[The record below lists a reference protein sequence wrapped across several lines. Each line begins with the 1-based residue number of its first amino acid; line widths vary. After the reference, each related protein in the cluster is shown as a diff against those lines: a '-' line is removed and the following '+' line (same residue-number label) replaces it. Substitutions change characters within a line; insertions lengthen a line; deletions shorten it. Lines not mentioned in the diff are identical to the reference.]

1 MSARAE
7 GDVATRAATGAPG
20 ARGAA
25 AEAAELGAAARGA
38 AARGAAAFELRDVE
52 KSFGALRVLAGASA
66 RFEAGRVHVLT
77 GPSGAGKTT
86 LLRLLAGLERP
97 DVGEVRRAK
106 GLRLAMTFQEDRLL
120 ESLTAT
126 ANVRLPHARL
136 RGREL
141 EAFLAR
147 ETEALRAV
155 GLPVDRR
162 PVRELSGGQRRRVAI
177 LRCVLADADALLFDE
192 PLKGMDEGTVAR
204 VMGYVRPLLAG
215 RTVLWVTHDSRELD
229 LLGKPVVWR
238 VDGGRVSPG
247 ATSSGGG
254 PSSPR

>member
-1 MSARAE
+1 MSM
-7 GDVATRAATGAPG
+7 GDISI
-20 ARGAA
+20 
-25 AEAAELGAAARGA
+25 
-38 AARGAAAFELRDVE
+38 AAFELRDVE
-52 KSFGALRVLAGASA
+52 KDFGELHVLTGASA
-66 RFEAGRVHVLT
+66 RFASGRVHVLT

-97 DVGEVRRAK
+97 DAGEVVRA
-106 GLRLAMTFQEDRLL
+106 GNLRLAMTFQEDRLL
-120 ESLTAT
+120 DNLTAT

-147 ETEALRAV
+147 EREALTAV
-155 GLPVDRR
+155 GLPVDSR

-204 VMGYVRPLLAG
+204 VMDYVRPLLAG
-215 RTVLWVTHDSRELD
+215 RTVLWVTHDSRETS
-229 LLGKPVVWR
+229 LLGDVELWHVE
-238 VDGGRVSPG
+238 GGRCLP
-247 ATSSGGG
+247 A
-254 PSSPR
+254 